1 MAGGRRTNEEGRVPV
16 AGERAH
22 FKERCSI
29 GERHQDNEGSR
40 SSDGHGRMHD
50 DTQRAMIRVAGSRM
64 HVRHLDSREKGQQR
78 QAHQHHPRKSNWIAA
93 AAT

>member
-1 MAGGRRTNEEGRVPV
+1 
-16 AGERAH
+16 
-22 FKERCSI
+22 
-29 GERHQDNEGSR
+29 
-40 SSDGHGRMHD
+40 MHD

-93 AAT
+93 ATT